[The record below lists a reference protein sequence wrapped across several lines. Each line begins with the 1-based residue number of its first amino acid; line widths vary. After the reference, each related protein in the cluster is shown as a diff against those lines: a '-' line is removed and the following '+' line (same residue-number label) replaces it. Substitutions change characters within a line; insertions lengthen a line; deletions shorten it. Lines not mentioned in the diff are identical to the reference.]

1 MDFDVYLRF
10 MLALI
15 LVLGLI
21 AGLTWAARRFGFG
34 GQLIP
39 NAGKSPRLSV
49 VEVRTLDSRRKL
61 VLLRRDGSEHL
72 VLLGPNQ
79 DLLLEGG
86 ISAPSEATHPV
97 SLAATGA
104 GAGAPKI
111 TETPK
116 TTENEP
122 APGALSKMP
131 TTERRHS

>member
-1 MDFDVYLRF
+1 MDFSIYLRF

-39 NAGKSPRLSV
+39 NTGKTPRLSV

-61 VLLRRDGSEHL
+61 VLLRRDGCEHL

-79 DLLLEGG
+79 DLHLEGG
-86 ISAPSEATHPV
+86 ITAAREAAQPV
-97 SLAATGA
+97 SLADS
-104 GAGAPKI
+104 
-111 TETPK
+111 TPTK
-116 TTENEP
+116 
-122 APGALSKMP
+122 LP
-131 TTERRHS
+131 TAERRSS

>member
-1 MDFDVYLRF
+1 MEFNIYLRF

-21 AGLTWAARRFGFG
+21 GGLTWAARRFGFG
-34 GQLIP
+34 GQLTP

-61 VLLRRDGSEHL
+61 VLLRRDACEHL

-79 DLLLEGG
+79 DLHLEGG
-86 ISAPSEATHPV
+86 ITAPREAARPV

-104 GAGAPKI
+104 DAPK
-111 TETPK
+111 PA
-116 TTENEP
+116 EN
-122 APGALSKMP
+122 APSRLPSA
-131 TTERRHS
+131 ERRTS

>member
-1 MDFDVYLRF
+1 MDFDIYLRF
-10 MLALI
+10 MFALI

-21 AGLTWAARRFGFG
+21 AALTWAARRFGFG
-34 GQLIP
+34 GQLTP

-61 VLLRRDGSEHL
+61 VLLRRDGSEYL

-86 ISAPSEATHPV
+86 ISAPSGAAQPV

-104 GAGAPKI
+104 PAPKPPGSGP
-111 TETPK
+111 TGSG
-116 TTENEP
+116 P
-122 APGALSKMP
+122 AKSLKA
-131 TTERRHS
+131 ERRSW

>member
-104 GAGAPKI
+104 ASSQTAD
-111 TETPK
+111 
-116 TTENEP
+116 NQL
-122 APGALSKMP
+122 AKMP
-131 TTERRHS
+131 TAERRSS